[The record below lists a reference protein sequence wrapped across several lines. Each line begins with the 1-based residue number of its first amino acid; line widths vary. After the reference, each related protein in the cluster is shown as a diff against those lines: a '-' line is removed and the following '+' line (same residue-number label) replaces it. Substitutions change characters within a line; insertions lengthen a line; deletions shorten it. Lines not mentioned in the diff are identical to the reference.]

1 MSAAY
6 VFLSLATVLQQPT
19 EVDVR
24 VGIVT
29 YQDFQFDL
37 PRYKGLLDQLAD
49 SKKTKRQFRFHLA
62 PGTYAEVLHWI
73 ERGLIDVAV
82 LSPGV
87 FAETQKAKVPKV
99 RYLATMGRGPATSP
113 LALPDRKEPDVVYYQ
128 YRSAC
133 VVAADSP
140 LQNAGDLKKA
150 AEEDRVQFL
159 FVDPLSVSGR
169 IAPQFALKQIGI
181 ETGKDQFEYTYS
193 HSNSLRLVTEP
204 VDGQER
210 VAFVWDDALPE
221 GKEVQVRRLDF
232 PELDGLWVP
241 QDVVAAR
248 IGFEHADAIAEVLQN
263 IHLKELQFKPEE
275 DWKQKYARIHDWNES
290 LGIRLEDLLVPAVSL
305 KNIGQDLLHYG
316 RSHKDPPRLAL
327 VLSGGGAKCSYQVGA
342 VKALEEMLEGLR
354 QSNPDKGLDI
364 ALVVGTSGGAINS
377 LPIALGITS
386 TPEGRADM
394 IALWKSLDQR
404 DLVRPTFRI
413 RLGIGL
419 WLALMQIALTI
430 GIVRRAVKE
439 PARRGW
445 YAGCTFIILG
455 CLETFVGYLHWS
467 PWSMLGGN
475 HTWHHLW
482 LIVSYGAPWT
492 GWFLAL
498 GGLIALLVQWRLTQ
512 KQKHL
517 AIRRRFSGYFFLTT
531 LLGLPLLLLWS
542 LFFVDKTLSASDG
555 IENVLIHK
563 CTWVI
568 DRQLERQGLPPLK
581 QEATGS
587 NKERLA
593 ALSKQIIDRGL
604 LQRDLTMTGSCLVKT
619 SKELPSD
626 LYFFAPRP
634 GNGPLLILAG
644 VAFAIAQE
652 GPRFDEQGVSLAE
665 HSTMLLDVMMGSGA
679 AFPIFP
685 PRILEDFPK
694 LGDQVELVDGGF
706 AHNSPLEAA
715 VRWGA
720 THIVLVEAFLEGR
733 VSGNNLL
740 QNAGGAVEHLWLQA
754 QQVDARTHGKV
765 VIYSLRPQPPHL
777 CLLDFADNL
786 IQKAIDKGYREARG
800 EILGGKLIGQ
810 PRFRKELGEPHF
822 WTVGGK

>member
-6 VFLSLATVLQQPT
+6 VLFSLALIPQQAPDKLDT
-19 EVDVR
+19 VR

-29 YQDFQFDL
+29 YQDFQLDL
-37 PRYKGLLDQLAD
+37 PRYQKLLDNLTGD
-49 SKKTKRQFRFHLA
+49 KGSKKRFQFHLA

-73 ERGLIDVAV
+73 DRSLIDVAV

-87 FAETQKAKVPKV
+87 FAETQKAKVPTF
-99 RYLATMGRGPATSP
+99 RYLATLGRGPATSP
-113 LALPDRKEPDVVYYQ
+113 LALPDRKKPELHYQ

-133 VVAADSP
+133 IVAADSS
-140 LQNAGDLKKA
+140 LRNAGDLKKA
-150 AEEDRVQFL
+150 ADAGEVQFL

-169 IAPQFALKQIGI
+169 IAPQFALKRIGI
-181 ETGKDQFEYTYS
+181 VPRADQVEYTYS
-193 HSNSLRLVTEP
+193 HSNSLRLAAEP
-204 VDGQER
+204 IDGMER
-210 VAFVWDDALPE
+210 VAFVLDDAP
-221 GKEVQVRRLDF
+221 VQGPDARVRRLDF
-232 PELDGLWVP
+232 PELDKLWVP
-241 QDVVAAR
+241 QDVVAVR
-248 IGFEHADAIAEVLQN
+248 NDFEHAGELAEVLKT
-263 IHLKELQFKPEE
+263 LDFKYLD
-275 DWKQKYARIHDWNES
+275 DWQEQYGRIHQWNDD
-290 LGIRLEDLLVPAVSL
+290 LGIRLVELLAPAVSL
-305 KNIGQDLLHYG
+305 KNIGQDLLHFS
-316 RSHKDPPRLAL
+316 RSHKEPPRLAL

-354 QSNPDKGLDI
+354 KTNPDKGLDI

-386 TPEGRADM
+386 TAEGRADL

-404 DLVRPTFRI
+404 DLIRPTFRI
-413 RLGIGL
+413 RIGIGL

-430 GIVRRAVKE
+430 GIFRRAVKE
-439 PARRGW
+439 PSQRGW
-445 YAGCTFIILG
+445 YAGCTFLILG
-455 CLETFVGYLHWS
+455 GLETVIGYLRWS
-467 PWSMLGGN
+467 PWSLLGGN

-492 GWFLAL
+492 GWFLMA
-498 GGLIALLVQWRLTQ
+498 GGLIVVLLQWRLRRR
-512 KQKHL
+512 QKHL
-517 AIRRRFSGYFFLTT
+517 SVRPRVSGYFFLTT
-531 LLGLPLLLLWS
+531 LLGMPLLLLLC
-542 LFFVDKTLSASDG
+542 LFLMEKTLSGSAG
-555 IENVLIHK
+555 IENVLVHK

-568 DRQLERQGLPPLK
+568 DRQLERRGLPPLK
-581 QEATGS
+581 QETAGTS
-587 NKERLA
+587 KERLA
-593 ALSKQIIDRGL
+593 DLSKQIIERGL

-619 SKELPSD
+619 SKDLPSD

-634 GNGPLLILAG
+634 GNGPLLIVAG
-644 VAFAIAQE
+644 VAANKE
-652 GPRFDEQGVSLAE
+652 GPTFGDQGVDLTY
-665 HSTMLLDVMMGSGA
+665 HPTRLLDVMMGSGA

-685 PRILEDFPK
+685 PRLLEDFPK
-694 LGDQVELVDGGF
+694 AGDHVELVDGGF

-765 VIYSLRPQPPHL
+765 IIYSLRPQPPHV

-786 IQKAIDKGYREARG
+786 IQKSIDKGYREARG
-800 EILGGKLIGQ
+800 EIPGSNLVGQ
-810 PRFRKELGEPHF
+810 PRFRKELGKPHF

>member
-1 MSAAY
+1 MRTLLSSRGNAMSAAY
-6 VFLSLATVLQQPT
+6 TLLSLVTVLQQAP
-19 EVDVR
+19 EVDVH

-29 YQDFQFDL
+29 YQDFQLDL
-37 PRYKGLLDQLAD
+37 PRYQKLLDNLTGD
-49 SKKTKRQFRFHLA
+49 KGSKKRFQFQLA

-73 ERGLIDVAV
+73 ERGLVDAAV

-87 FAETQKAKVPKV
+87 FAETQKAKVPPF
-99 RYLATMGRGPATSP
+99 RYLATLGRGPATSP
-113 LALPDRKEPDVVYYQ
+113 LALPDRKKPGLHYQ

-133 VVAADSP
+133 IVAADSS

-150 AEEDRVQFL
+150 ADAGEVQFL

-169 IAPQFALKQIGI
+169 IVPQFALKRIGI
-181 ETGKDQFEYTYS
+181 VPRTDQVEYTYS
-193 HSNSLRLVTEP
+193 HSNSLRLAAEP
-204 VDGQER
+204 IDGMER
-210 VAFVWDDALPE
+210 VAFVLDDAF
-221 GKEVQVRRLDF
+221 VQVPDARVRRLDF
-232 PELDGLWVP
+232 PELDKLWVP
-241 QDVVAAR
+241 QDVVAVR
-248 IGFEHADAIAEVLQN
+248 TDFKHGGELAEA
-263 IHLKELQFKPEE
+263 LKKLDFKYLD
-275 DWKQKYARIHDWNES
+275 DWQEQYGRIHQWNDD
-290 LGIRLEDLLVPAVSL
+290 LGIRLEDLLSPTVSL
-305 KNIGQDLLHYG
+305 KNIGQDLLHYS
-316 RSHKDPPRLAL
+316 RSHKEPPRLAL
-327 VLSGGGAKCSYQVGA
+327 VLSGGGAKCAYQVGA

-354 QSNPDKGLDI
+354 KTNPDKGLDI

-386 TPEGRADM
+386 TSEGRADM

-404 DLVRPTFRI
+404 DLIRPTLRI
-413 RLGIGL
+413 RIGIGL

-439 PARRGW
+439 PTRRGW
-445 YAGCTFIILG
+445 YAGCAFIILG
-455 CLETFVGYLHWS
+455 SVETFVGYLHWS

-492 GWFLAL
+492 GWFLMA
-498 GGLIALLVQWRLTQ
+498 GGLIALLLQWRLAQ
-512 KQKHL
+512 RQKHL
-517 AIRRRFSGYFFLTT
+517 AIRRRVSGYFFLTT

-542 LFFVDKTLSASDG
+542 LFFLDKTLSGSDG

-563 CTWVI
+563 CTWII

-581 QEATGS
+581 QETAGTS
-587 NKERLA
+587 KERLA
-593 ALSKQIIDRGL
+593 GLSKQIIERGL
-604 LQRDLTMTGSCLVKT
+604 LQRDLTMTGSCLLKT
-619 SKELPSD
+619 SKDLPSD
-626 LYFFAPRP
+626 LYFFAPCKSKSTKHKF
-634 GNGPLLILAG
+634 G
-644 VAFAIAQE
+644 
-652 GPRFDEQGVSLAE
+652 EQGVNLTDHA
-665 HSTMLLDVMMGSGA
+665 TMLLDVMMGSGA

-685 PRILEDFPK
+685 PRLLEDFPK
-694 LGDQVELVDGGF
+694 PGDRIELVDGGF

-715 VRWGA
+715 EHWGA

-733 VSGNNLL
+733 VSGKNLL

-765 VIYSLRPQPPHL
+765 IIYSLRPQPPHV

-786 IQKAIDKGYREARG
+786 IQKSIDKGYREARG
-800 EILGGKLIGQ
+800 EIPGSNLVGQ
-810 PRFRKELGEPHF
+810 PRFRKELGKPHF

>member
-1 MSAAY
+1 MSAANAL
-6 VFLSLATVLQQPT
+6 LSLALIAQQAPDKLD
-19 EVDVR
+19 VVR

-29 YQDFQFDL
+29 YQDFQLDL
-37 PRYKGLLDQLAD
+37 PRYQKLLDDLAGD
-49 SKKTKRQFRFHLA
+49 KGSKKRFQFQLA

-73 ERGLIDVAV
+73 ERDLINVAV

-87 FAETQKAKVPKV
+87 FAETQKAKVPTF

-113 LALPDRKEPDVVYYQ
+113 LASPDRKKPGPHYQ
-128 YRSAC
+128 YRSVC
-133 VVAADSP
+133 VVAKDSS
-140 LQNAGDLKKA
+140 LRNAGDLKKA
-150 AEEDRVQFL
+150 AEAGDIQFL

-169 IAPQFALKQIGI
+169 IAPQFALQQIGI
-181 ETGKDQFEYTYS
+181 VPGTDQVEYTYS
-193 HSNSLRLVTEP
+193 HSNSLRLVAEP
-204 VDGQER
+204 GDGLKR

-221 GKEVQVRRLDF
+221 GQDDKVRRLDF

-248 IGFEHADAIAEVLQN
+248 VDFKLSDELAELLKKLGFE
-263 IHLKELQFKPEE
+263 PEKH
-275 DWKQKYARIHDWNES
+275 WKQKYAQIQEWNEA
-290 LGIRLEDLLVPAVSL
+290 LGIRLEDLLSPTVSL
-305 KNIGQDLLHYG
+305 KNIGQDLLHYS
-316 RSHKDPPRLAL
+316 RSHKEPPRLAL
-327 VLSGGGAKCSYQVGA
+327 VLSGGGAKCAYQVGA

-354 QSNPDKGLDI
+354 KTNPDKGLDI

-386 TPEGRADM
+386 TPEGRADL

-404 DLVRPTFRI
+404 DLIRPTFRI
-413 RLGIGL
+413 RIGIGL

-445 YAGCTFIILG
+445 YAGCTFLILG
-455 CLETFVGYLHWS
+455 GVETFVGYLHWS
-467 PWSMLGGN
+467 PWRMLGGN

-492 GWFLAL
+492 GWFLMA
-498 GGLIALLVQWRLTQ
+498 GGLIALLLQWRLARR
-512 KQKHL
+512 QKHL
-517 AIRRRFSGYFFLTT
+517 AIRRRVSGYFFLTT

-542 LFFVDKTLSASDG
+542 LFFLDKTLSGSDG

-581 QEATGS
+581 QETAGTS
-587 NKERLA
+587 KERLA
-593 ALSKQIIDRGL
+593 GLSKQIIERGL
-604 LQRDLTMTGSCLVKT
+604 LQRDLTMTGSCLLKT
-619 SKELPSD
+619 SKDLPSD
-626 LYFFAPRP
+626 LYFFAPCKSKSTKHKF
-634 GNGPLLILAG
+634 G
-644 VAFAIAQE
+644 
-652 GPRFDEQGVSLAE
+652 EQGVDLTDHAD
-665 HSTMLLDVMMGSGA
+665 MLLDVMMGSGA

-685 PRILEDFPK
+685 PRLLEDFPK
-694 LGDQVELVDGGF
+694 PGDRIELVDGGF

-715 VRWGA
+715 EHWGA

-733 VSGNNLL
+733 VSGKNLL

-754 QQVDARTHGKV
+754 QQVDARTHGNV
-765 VIYSLRPQPPHL
+765 IIYSLRPQPPHV

-786 IQKAIDKGYREARG
+786 IQKSIDKGYREARG
-800 EILGGKLIGQ
+800 EIAGGKLVGQ
-810 PRFRKELGEPHF
+810 PRFRKELGKPHF